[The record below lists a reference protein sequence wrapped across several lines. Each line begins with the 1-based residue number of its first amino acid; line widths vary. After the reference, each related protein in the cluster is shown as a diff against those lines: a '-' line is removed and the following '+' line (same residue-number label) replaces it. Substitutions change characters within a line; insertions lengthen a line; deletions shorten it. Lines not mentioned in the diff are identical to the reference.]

1 MELNP
6 TSYVILGMLG
16 FRPMCGYDIKQLV
29 DKSTRF
35 FWAASY
41 GQIYPELRRLSDA
54 GLIKGQAD
62 SGTGRGRI
70 EFELT
75 PEGKRRLEEWLGEPA
90 EIQEMRDESMLKVF
104 FSGTAGNGGMRASLE
119 AKRDYHRE
127 VAARLRGIEES
138 AKAADATG
146 GPMTSLRL
154 GIAFNDFIANWCE
167 KEASGS

>member
-1 MELNP
+1 MELNA

-62 SGTGRGRI
+62 SDTARGRI

-75 PEGKRRLEEWLGEPA
+75 PEGRRRLEDWLGDPP

-104 FSGTAGNGGMRASLE
+104 FSGTAGNGGPRAALE
-119 AKRDYHRE
+119 AKRDHHSE

-138 AKAADATG
+138 AKAADASG
-146 GPMTSLRL
+146 GPVTALRL
-154 GIAFNDFIANWCE
+154 GIAFNEFVADWCD
-167 KEASGS
+167 KEAASA